1 MKHIKHCNRCNKDKP
16 LSEYQKR
23 IQNGINIGQSY
34 CRDCRSTYKPRIES
48 NKKLGPKHNPK
59 RMYVNGKYVPK
70 SHPLYR
76 AGNYKTFEG
85 AAFSALKGYEKTPEG
100 YVYIIINPSFDGWLK
115 IGMAIDAEDRCNG
128 YQTSSPH
135 RDYKLLYARRFNDRR
150 KAETRTMTKLKKV
163 VKEHNGEWFKT
174 DRNTAQEIIE
184 GLSITL

>member
-1 MKHIKHCNRCNKDKP
+1 MKHTNKFCTGCNQDKLIENYYRNKG
-16 LSEYQKR
+16 QKD
-23 IQNGINIGQSY
+23 GLDSL
-34 CRDCRSTYKPRIES
+34 CKDCRNIYNTE
-48 NKKLGPKHNPK
+48 NNPK
-59 RMYVNGKYVPK
+59 YNPKNNPERMYVNGKYVSK
-70 SHPLYR
+70 KHPLFKSGR
-76 AGNYKTFEG
+76 FKTFEG

-100 YVYIIINPSFDGWLK
+100 YVYIIANPSFDGWLK

-135 RDYKLLYARRFNDRR
+135 RDYKLLYSRRFNDRR
-150 KAETRTMTKLKKV
+150 KAETKTIHKLKKV